1 MVTHKEAAD
10 LMKLILTLT
19 SVYERC
25 RSASKITPT
34 QYIQVKGS
42 NSILDALQK
51 WYPFIDRL
59 AKNYPNLSNVA
70 NEIDWWIK
78 YLDRNYTLK
87 NPPPLIDSGPQFH
100 YLQHGDASKL
110 SDDSLQWICAIINE
124 YNKQGTV
131 LIKEEF
137 IEELRKYF
145 EKSNIDKLT
154 KQDLNDALDCIL
166 HLLPT
171 PAAMI
176 SLRVAESIVRRYYKK
191 ITGNDP
197 INKNWDDSI
206 HKNWGGILKEL
217 EESKKVKS
225 SILGYL
231 KYLKEK
237 RNEAQHPDKRFTQ
250 EESEELLIKI
260 KGLIEE
266 LSKD

>member
-1 MVTHKEAAD
+1 MVTHKEAAR
-10 LMKLILTLT
+10 LMRLISDLT
-19 SVYERC
+19 SLHERC
-25 RSASKITPT
+25 RNTSTITPVDILCIL
-34 QYIQVKGS
+34 QY
-42 NSILDALQK
+42 
-51 WYPFIDRL
+51 WYPFLDNL
-59 AKNYPNLSNVA
+59 ANYYTNLSQVTHLIKVY
-70 NEIDWWIK
+70 IDHLDKKYFETSQPIEYNDALELSEYSKYWI
-78 YLDRNYTLK
+78 D
-87 NPPPLIDSGPQFH
+87 I
-100 YLQHGDASKL
+100 
-110 SDDSLQWICAIINE
+110 IINE
-124 YNKQGTV
+124 FNMRGTT
-131 LIKEEF
+131 LIKEEA
-137 IEELRKYF
+137 IEQIREYF
-145 EKSNIDKLT
+145 EKSNIDELT

-197 INKNWDDSI
+197 INKNW
-206 HKNWGGILKEL
+206 GEILKEL